1 MKRVAFFLGAALL
14 AGCASDKNQ
23 GGAGTTPLDNTSMER
38 KMEIGPQKTIGPA
51 PEEESPATRGLD
63 RNVPGPNAPDR
74 GDKGHDP
81 AVP

>member
-1 MKRVAFFLGAALL
+1 MKGLSILLVAGFL
-14 AGCASDKNQ
+14 AGCASNRNQ
-23 GGAGTTPLDNTSMER
+23 GGVGTTPLDNVGMSS

-74 GDKGHDP
+74 GDKGHDGR
-81 AVP
+81 